1 MLTSS
6 SSISLINRYG
16 YDETFRMFH
25 DCGLDAMDYPVDGG
39 TPTVEAMQKANVYG
53 LTEDEVT
60 ARFAAIKESADRH
73 DVKIGQTHAIFGQ
86 YEPSVTP
93 EFFDITVKDI
103 LATHVLGAHHT
114 VVHPIIMPGRYLN
127 ERRDENFELNL
138 KFYRGLIPY
147 LEKWN
152 VKCAIE
158 NLFLRDA
165 EGNLRASEC
174 SDPQE
179 ILDYL
184 SELGRDDLFCACADT
199 GHFSLVTNDTGIS
212 AGDAI
217 RKLGKAVEVVHMQ
230 ETDLVRDLHVVPFTL
245 RDVMDWDDIIAALKE
260 IGYSG
265 NMNFEV
271 MPFVKQFPDELHEAA
286 VAHIGKVA
294 RYFAEKV
301 GN

>member
-16 YDETFRMFH
+16 YDETFRIFH

-39 TPTVEAMQKANVYG
+39 TPTVEALQRANVYG
-53 LTEDEVT
+53 LTEDEVV
-60 ARFAAIKESADRH
+60 AKFSAIKESADRH
-73 DVKIGQTHAIFGQ
+73 GIIIGQTHAIFGQ
-86 YEPSVTP
+86 YEPAVTK

-103 LATHVLGAHHT
+103 LATHVLGARHT
-114 VVHPIIMPGRYLN
+114 VVHPIKMPGRILDA
-127 ERRDENFELNL
+127 RKDENFELNL
-138 KFYRGLIPY
+138 RFYRGLVPY

-158 NLFLRDA
+158 NLFLEDG

-174 SDPQE
+174 ADPQE
-179 ILDYL
+179 TLDYI
-184 SELGRDDLFCACADT
+184 SELGSDLFCACADT
-199 GHFSLVTNDTGIS
+199 GHFSLVEKDTGITV
-212 AGDAI
+212 GDAI
-217 RKLGKAVEVVHMQ
+217 RRLGKTVEVVHMQ
-230 ETDLVRDLHVVPFTL
+230 ETDRVRDLHVVPFTL
-245 RDVMDWDDIIAALKE
+245 RNTMDWDDIIAALRE
-260 IGYSG
+260 IGYKG

-271 MPFVKQFPDELHEAA
+271 MPFVKQFPDELKEAA
-286 VAHIGKVA
+286 LAHVSKVA